1 MSKITFNQFNILAIE
16 QLRNILKNIIDQS
29 YERMNNDSKLINLFN
44 KKYKINRKLE
54 EINKE
59 EIINILLL
67 FGANQS

>member
-59 EIINILLL
+59 EIISILLL
-67 FGANQS
+67 FGATQS

>member
-59 EIINILLL
+59 EIISILLL